1 MASFLVR
8 RLGYSVLVLLMVSVL
23 IFLISRLS
31 GDPAALMAPPEARA
45 EDIQAIRVNLGLHKP
60 LHEQYFVF
68 LGNAVRGDLG
78 ISLWQKQPA
87 MNLVLERFPATV
99 ELAALAMVMATVLG
113 VPMGIFA
120 AIKRDGV
127 IDRLTMM
134 LAVLGQSIPN
144 FWMGMMLILL
154 FASLLHWLPSSGRGS
169 WQHILM
175 PAITLAAFPLARI
188 ARLTR
193 SGLLEVLSQDY
204 IRTARAKGLTDNA
217 VILKHALRNAAIPI
231 VTVMGLQVGTLLG
244 GAVIVETVF
253 AWPGLGRLVVQ
264 SVFMRDFPLVQAST
278 LFIAVVFVLI
288 NLLVDLS
295 YSVIDPR
302 IKTAG

>member
-1 MASFLVR
+1 MGSYLVK

-45 EDIQAIRVNLGLHKP
+45 EDIQAIRTNLGLDKP
-60 LHEQYFVF
+60 LHEQYLIFIS
-68 LGNAVRGDLG
+68 NAVRGDLG
-78 ISLWQKQPA
+78 TSLWQKQPA
-87 MNLVLERFPATV
+87 LNLVLERFPATL
-99 ELAALAMVMATVLG
+99 ELAVTAMAFATLLG
-113 VPMGIFA
+113 IPLGIIA
-120 AIKRDGV
+120 AIKRDGF

-134 LAVLGQSIPN
+134 LAVLGQSVPN
-144 FWMGMMLILL
+144 FWLGMMLILI
-154 FASLLHWLPSSGRGS
+154 FASLLHWLPSSGRGT
-169 WQHILM
+169 WQHLLM
-175 PAITLAAFPLARI
+175 PALTLSAFPLARI

-193 SGLLEVLSQDY
+193 SGLLEVLHQDY
-204 IRTARAKGLTDNA
+204 IRTARSKGLTESA
-217 VILKHALRNAAIPI
+217 IILKHALRNAAIPI
-231 VTVMGLQVGTLLG
+231 VTVMGLQIGGLLG

-278 LFIAVVFVLI
+278 LFIAVIFVLV

-295 YSVIDPR
+295 YSLIDPR

>member
-1 MASFLVR
+1 
-8 RLGYSVLVLLMVSVL
+8 
-23 IFLISRLS
+23 
-31 GDPAALMAPPEARA
+31 MAPPEARA